1 MSARPDPLRRD
12 CFPHFATLQTR
23 WSDNDIY
30 GHVNNAVYYEFFDK
44 LVNDYLIAHNLI
56 NIHDNDVSA
65 QSPIGL
71 VVETGCHYFAPI
83 AYPETVE
90 GGLRVNHI
98 GNSSV
103 EYGIGL
109 FQKGGQTA
117 IAQGKFV
124 HVYVNA
130 QTRKPEP
137 LSEKFRDSLSVLMP
151 D

>member
-1 MSARPDPLRRD
+1 MTTRPVPESRD
-12 CFPHFATLQTR
+12 QYSHFAELQTR

-44 LVNDYLIAHNLI
+44 LVNDFLITRNLI
-56 NIHDNDVSA
+56 NIHDGGH
-65 QSPIGL
+65 SPIGL

-83 AYPETVE
+83 VYPETVQ
-90 GGLRVNHI
+90 GGLCVDHI

-109 FQKGGQTA
+109 FQSGGRTA
-117 IAQGKFV
+117 AAQGRFV

-130 QTRKPEP
+130 QTRKPEA
-137 LSEKFRDSLSVLMP
+137 LSEEFREALSALSR